1 MSVGIDGVV
10 EALLAADEPSV
21 VLATRRDV
29 LDEPASSLVELR
41 ERVRDSPR
49 AEALIAGVP
58 PGPVYNKWHGAH
70 WVLADLADLGYPSG
84 SPELTGFRDRVL
96 DHWLRPEYYSE
107 YETKSKAGAYGKP
120 AVPVIAGRHRRC
132 ASQQG
137 NALRAIIRLGIPDA
151 RAEQLVERLLHW
163 QWPDGG
169 WNCDRNPGAD
179 TSSFMETL
187 LPMRGLA
194 AYATWRDDESA
205 RAGARAAA
213 EVFLT
218 RDLFRRR
225 RDGKPMDPGFLKLH
239 HPLYWHYDLLG
250 GLMAMAELD
259 LLGDPRCA
267 QALDLLESKRLADGG
282 WPAEAKLYTTSD
294 EPRNGT
300 SSVDWGG
307 TSRKQMN
314 PWVTVMALF
323 VLIKARRLEV

>member
-1 MSVGIDGVV
+1 MKVGIDGVV

-29 LDEPASSLVELR
+29 LGEDGPSLVGLG
-41 ERVRDSPR
+41 ERVRDSLR
-49 AEALIAGVP
+49 ARALIAGVP
-58 PGPVYNKWHGAH
+58 PGHVYNKWHGAH

-84 SPELTGFRDRVL
+84 APELTAPRDRVL

-107 YETKSKAGAYGKP
+107 YETNSKAGAYGKP

-137 NALRAIIRLGIPDA
+137 NALRSVIRLGMADS
-151 RAEQLVERLLHW
+151 RAGRLVERLLHW

-169 WNCDRNPGAD
+169 WNCDRNPAAD

-194 AYATWRDDESA
+194 AYATWRGDESA

-213 EVFLT
+213 EVFLS

-225 RDGKPMDPGFLKLH
+225 RDGNPIDPGFLKLH

-250 GLMAMAELD
+250 GLVAVAELD
-259 LLGDPRCA
+259 LLGDPRCTA
-267 QALDLLESKRLADGG
+267 ALDLLESKRLADGG
-282 WPAEAKLYTTSD
+282 WPAEAKHYTTSD

-300 SSVDWGG
+300 TSVDWGG
-307 TSRKQMN
+307 TSRKRMN
-314 PWVTVMALF
+314 PWVTVMALSIL
-323 VLIKARRLEV
+323 VKAQRLEV